1 MWLAINIFHKNLL
14 FFCFVS
20 IRVFPSQTIDY
31 RNNCNFNMVN
41 GDLWIVF
48 IAFVGQFMD
57 AILIEH
63 SLINVNNFV
72 WRVIGTSFSIERS
85 HKIINS
91 FCEKKM
97 TIYCLNHGR
106 LTMEY
111 SLYSHS
117 MTDSKKN
124 WIKNKCWKNFDP
136 TVDLLSKNFC
146 LQFCSDVIADI
157 RWKH

>member
-91 FCEKKM
+91 FCEKKWRFIVWIM
-97 TIYCLNHGR
+97 VEYESWYYGIFIVFPFDDWFKEELN
-106 LTMEY
+106 
-111 SLYSHS
+111 
-117 MTDSKKN
+117 KKQMLKELWSN
-124 WIKNKCWKNFDP
+124 CRF
-136 TVDLLSKNFC
+136 T
-146 LQFCSDVIADI
+146 
-157 RWKH
+157 